1 MLISFL
7 VQPSMA
13 STLAKR
19 DMISSMTIPDSWKLD
34 RKPRSIQDQM
44 AWEEALKD
52 NGKRIMANKEGF
64 IDFLSY
70 LTAKGINKLNNTV
83 IVLNSASF
91 INRVSEFMENNPQM
105 KSIDYFRDRDQA
117 GLESFNKLASN
128 LRSIIIRDKSETYL
142 NHEDLNEWLTNE

>member
-1 MLISFL
+1 M
-7 VQPSMA
+7 
-13 STLAKR
+13 
-19 DMISSMTIPDSWKLD
+19 
-34 RKPRSIQDQM
+34 
-44 AWEEALKD
+44 
-52 NGKRIMANKEGF
+52 
-64 IDFLSY
+64 
-70 LTAKGINKLNNTV
+70 TAKGINKPNNTV

-142 NHEDLNEWLTNE
+142 NHEDLNEWLTNEYTRT